1 MQFSFIFLQH
11 NLQET
16 NADPQTLVSQ
26 NNQKKEIFGLETI
39 LNVI

>member
-16 NADPQTLVSQ
+16 NADPQALVSQ
-26 NNQKKEIFGLETI
+26 NDHMAECFWLEII
-39 LNVI
+39 LKII